1 MIKKIN
7 LLLSEFIKES
17 KNISKSHPAIV
28 VILMHEYFRSIYP
41 FDPFI
46 RKRYAKKDVDNI
58 YLCLKNNI
66 SIIKNFKKV
75 GSYFSENKSLE
86 NYLGTYEK
94 EKKFKTQELFSK
106 LWEERAKKNLLN
118 SKKILQDSFKRNA
131 FDLKFFKNKKIL
143 DMGCGSGRFSIALAT
158 LGARQVI
165 GIDLGK
171 NGLKIGRKNAKINKI
186 ENVKFVEGSVL
197 ALPFKDNEFDFI
209 FCKGVLHHTGDLK
222 KGISE
227 FFRVMK
233 KNGKGFLYLYGAD
246 GIFWNSRKKMRSV
259 MKDIPLEYTI
269 KILDLIA
276 MPAKRTIFTDSW
288 YVPIEE
294 HVTNNRLIRIFNE
307 TGINQYSRWEKGR
320 RIELETM
327 VFSNDNK
334 ISNKI
339 WGNGE
344 LRYIIEK

>member
-7 LLLSEFIKES
+7 LLLNEFIKES

-28 VILMHEYFRSIYP
+28 IILMHEYFRTIYP

-46 RKRYAKKDVDNI
+46 SKRYAKKDIENI
-58 YLCLKNNI
+58 YLCLENNI

-75 GSYFSENKSLE
+75 GSYFSGKKSLE
-86 NYLGTYEK
+86 NYLGTYER
-94 EKKFKTQELFSK
+94 EKKFKTQELFGK
-106 LWEERAKKNLLN
+106 LWEERSKKNLLN
-118 SKKILQDSFKRNA
+118 SKKILQESFIRNS
-131 FDLKFFKNKKIL
+131 FDIRFLKNKKIL
-143 DMGCGSGRFSIALAT
+143 DMGCGSGRFSTALAT
-158 LGARQVI
+158 LGASQVI

-171 NGLKIGRKNAKINKI
+171 KGLEIARKSAKINNLK
-186 ENVKFVEGSVL
+186 NVKFVEGSVL
-197 ALPFKDNEFDFI
+197 ALPFKDNEFDFV
-209 FCKGVLHHTGDLK
+209 FCKGVLHHTGNLK

-227 FFRVMK
+227 FYRVMK
-233 KNGKGFLYLYGAD
+233 KRGKGFLYLYGAD

-259 MKDIPLEYTI
+259 MKNIPLDYTI
-269 KILDLIA
+269 KILNSIA

-294 HVTNNRLIRIFNE
+294 HVTNNKLLKIFNQ
-307 TGINQYSRWEKGR
+307 TGVNKFTRWKKGR
-320 RIELETM
+320 KIELETM
-327 VFSNDNK
+327 IFSKDSK
-334 ISNKI
+334 MSNNI